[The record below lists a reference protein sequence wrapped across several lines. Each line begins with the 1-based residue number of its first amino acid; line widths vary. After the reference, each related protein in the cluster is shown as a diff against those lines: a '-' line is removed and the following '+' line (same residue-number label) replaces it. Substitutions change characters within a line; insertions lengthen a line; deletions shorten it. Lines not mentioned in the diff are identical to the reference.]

1 MDLIK
6 FLEARIAEDEYEAKV
21 CLDQYA
27 RGDGGST
34 RRWTSVLAECEAK
47 RKIIERIAEEGRNP
61 APPQALM
68 LGDDILR
75 LLALPYQ
82 HDPDYDPAW
91 IVA

>member
-1 MDLIK
+1 MDLIE
-6 FLEARIAEDEYEAKV
+6 FLKARIAEDEYEAKV

-34 RRWTSVLAECEAK
+34 RRWTIVLSECEAK
-47 RKIIERIAEEGRNP
+47 RQIIERIAEEGRNP

-82 HDPDYDPAW
+82 RDSDFDPAW
-91 IVA
+91 MVA